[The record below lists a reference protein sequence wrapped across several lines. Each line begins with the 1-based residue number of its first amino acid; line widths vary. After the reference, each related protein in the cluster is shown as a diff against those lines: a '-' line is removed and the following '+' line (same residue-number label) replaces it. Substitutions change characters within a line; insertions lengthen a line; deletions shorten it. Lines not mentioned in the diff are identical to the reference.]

1 MECPA
6 TGCGALGRLRILG
19 LVPPVSEAPRRVP
32 LIAVATPL
40 ERAQWAVW
48 DMPAAVVARNYLDA
62 IAAAG
67 AVPLLVPPLEIAGRE
82 AARALAPADGLMLLG
97 GADVD
102 PATYGAAPHEL
113 GEGTDPPRDRIELAL
128 LAEARRRRLPV
139 LGICR
144 GMQMINVAAG
154 GTLHQ
159 HVPELVG
166 HEEHRRVVGSF
177 DGTEHHVTLAPGSLA
192 AQAAGGET
200 TVVRSHH
207 HQCIASLGEGLRVT
221 GRAEDGVA
229 EAVEGTDGFFV
240 LGVQWHPEADPESG
254 VIARFVQAVREGMDT
269 PAGSSPG

>member
-1 MECPA
+1 MRRPR
-6 TGCGALGRLRILG
+6 RLRILG
-19 LVPPVSEAPRRVP
+19 RVTSAADDARRVP

-40 ERAQWAVW
+40 ERARWAVW

-62 IAAAG
+62 VAAAG
-67 AVPLLVPPLEIAGRE
+67 AIPFMLPPLEITARE

-102 PATYGAAPHEL
+102 PATYGAVPHEL
-113 GEGTDPPRDRIELAL
+113 GEGTDPPRDRIELAM

-159 HVPELVG
+159 HLPELVG

-177 DGTEHHVTLAPGSLA
+177 EGAEHHVSLEPGSFA

-207 HQCIASLGEGLRVT
+207 HQCIASLGPGLRVT

-229 EAVEGTDGFFV
+229 EAVEGTDGVFV

-254 VIARFVQAVREGMDT
+254 VIARFVRAVADGMDT
-269 PAGSSPG
+269 PTGSSPG